1 MELLAIPAIAG
12 VVLVLVLGAFL
23 IARKRATARQ
33 YAAVTR
39 VYERRVLAA
48 CGGDKAAMIRLVNEQ
63 AKAVPSAR
71 RHVLMKQVLERL
83 QLARGHH

>member
-12 VVLVLVLGAFL
+12 VALVLCAFL

-39 VYERRVLAA
+39 VYERRLLAA
-48 CGGDKAAMIRLVNEQ
+48 CGGDKAALVRLVNEQ
-63 AKAVPSAR
+63 AKASPSTP
-71 RHVLMKQVLERL
+71 RHVLMKQALERL
-83 QLARGHH
+83 QPARNNH

>member
-12 VVLVLVLGAFL
+12 VVLVLGAFL
-23 IARKRATARQ
+23 IARKRATAKQ

-39 VYERRVLAA
+39 VYERRLLAA
-48 CGGDKAAMIRLVNEQ
+48 CGGDKAALVRLVNEQ
-63 AKAVPSAR
+63 TKAAPSAP

-83 QLARGHH
+83 QAARERH

>member
-12 VVLVLVLGAFL
+12 VVLVLGAFL

-33 YAAVTR
+33 YAAVIR
-39 VYERRVLAA
+39 VYERRLLAA
-48 CGGDKAAMIRLVNEQ
+48 CGGDKAAMARLVNEQ
-63 AKAVPSAR
+63 AKAAPSTP

-83 QLARGHH
+83 QPARERY